1 MGQAG
6 VMAISL
12 PLPFRVAAG
21 ILGTGIDLVRSLPDD
36 IPALPV
42 TLVGNAIKLS
52 MKVQQEI
59 ATLATRG
66 DELLG
71 GVIGG
76 PEENPAWAKFDG
88 DEPVRPV
95 RPVSKLKTAASAG
108 KNQDAAAGR
117 TPDGPHVGKPGTPD
131 SKAKPAETTSGVAK
145 AGPDTHSDAGPVQ
158 ETRTR
163 STSRTDQVDE
173 AAPVLTTPEATSMP
187 PTVTTAMD
195 AAIDVADAVIEEA
208 LGAVDEPAALQE
220 TTLDDAVALE
230 VAAELAEGLQ
240 DAAALDVIAEVTE
253 ALEEAVALEVAAEV
267 TEALED
273 AVAQELASEVS
284 EALEDVLSAEV
295 APIEASADASP
306 IEGAP
311 IEASKI
317 DRSQID
323 ASLIDAS
330 LIDASQI
337 DAEDFAENPVV
348 FEETEELTESLP
360 VPPELLEEVAAA
372 TGNGHVDQAD
382 GPAALPDYDQMTLAQ
397 VRGHLRELS
406 SDEVSALL
414 RYEQDGDARPPFL
427 TLLSN
432 RLVTLDAQNQ

>member
-1 MGQAG
+1 
-6 VMAISL
+6 MAITL

-42 TLVGNAIKLS
+42 TLVGNAMKLS

-76 PEENPAWAKFDG
+76 PEENPAWAKFDD

-95 RPVSKLKTAASAG
+95 RPVSKLKTATSAG

-117 TPDGPHVGKPGTPD
+117 IPDSPPVGKPGKPGP
-131 SKAKPAETTSGVAK
+131 KAKPAETTSGVAN
-145 AGPDTHSDAGPVQ
+145 AGPDTDSDAGPVQ
-158 ETRTR
+158 EPKTAPK
-163 STSRTDQVDE
+163 SRTDQVDD
-173 AAPVLTTPEATSMP
+173 AAPALTTPEATSMP

-208 LGAVDEPAALQE
+208 LVAVDEPAAPE
-220 TTLDDAVALE
+220 AATLDDAVALE
-230 VAAELAEGLQ
+230 VAAEVAEGLE
-240 DAAALDVIAEVTE
+240 DAAALEVMAEVTE
-253 ALEEAVALEVAAEV
+253 ALEEAVAQEVAAEV

-273 AVAQELASEVS
+273 AVAQELANEVTG
-284 EALEDVLSAEV
+284 ALEDVLAAGA
-295 APIEASADASP
+295 APIEASTDASP
-306 IEGAP
+306 IDTALTDTALTD
-311 IEASKI
+311 ASLT
-317 DRSQID
+317 DASLTD

-330 LIDASQI
+330 PI
-337 DAEDFAENPVV
+337 DAEDFVENPVV
-348 FEETEELTESLP
+348 YEETEELTEALP
-360 VPPELLEEVAAA
+360 VPPELLEEVAVV
-372 TGNGHVDQAD
+372 TENGEVEDAD
-382 GPAALPDYDQMTLAQ
+382 GPDALPDYDQMTLAQ

>member
-1 MGQAG
+1 
-6 VMAISL
+6 MAITL

-36 IPALPV
+36 IPAIPV
-42 TLVGNAIKLS
+42 TLVCNAMKLA

-59 ATLATRG
+59 ASLATRG

-76 PEENPAWAKFDG
+76 PEENPAWAKFDD

-95 RPVSKLKTAASAG
+95 RPVSKLKTATSAG

-117 TPDGPHVGKPGTPD
+117 IPDSPPVGKPGKPGP
-131 SKAKPAETTSGVAK
+131 KAKPAETTSGVTN
-145 AGPDTHSDAGPVQ
+145 AGPDTDSDAGPVQ
-158 ETRTR
+158 VPTTAPK
-163 STSRTDQVDE
+163 SRTDQVDD
-173 AAPVLTTPEATSMP
+173 AAPALTTPEATSMP

-208 LGAVDEPAALQE
+208 LVAVDEPAAPE
-220 TTLDDAVALE
+220 AATLDDAVAPE
-230 VAAELAEGLQ
+230 VGAEVAEGLEA
-240 DAAALDVIAEVTE
+240 AAALEVIADVTE
-253 ALEEAVALEVAAEV
+253 ALEEAVAQEFAAEV

-273 AVAQELASEVS
+273 AVAQEFENEVTG
-284 EALEDVLSAEV
+284 ALEDVLAAGA
-295 APIEASADASP
+295 APIEATTDASP
-306 IEGAP
+306 IDTALIDTALVDTALIETAP
-311 IEASKI
+311 F
-317 DRSQID
+317 D

-330 LIDASQI
+330 LIDA
-337 DAEDFAENPVV
+337 EDFAEHPVV
-348 FEETEELTESLP
+348 FEETEELTEALP
-360 VPPELLEEVAAA
+360 VPHELLEEVAAA
-372 TGNGHVDQAD
+372 TENGEVEGAD
-382 GPAALPDYDQMTLAQ
+382 GPDALPDYDQMTLAQ

-406 SDEVSALL
+406 SDDVSALL

>member
-1 MGQAG
+1 
-6 VMAISL
+6 MAITL

-42 TLVGNAIKLS
+42 TLVGNAMKLS

-76 PEENPAWAKFDG
+76 PEENPAWAKFDD

-95 RPVSKLKTAASAG
+95 RPVSKLKTATSAG

-117 TPDGPHVGKPGTPD
+117 IPDSPPVGKPGKPGP
-131 SKAKPAETTSGVAK
+131 KAKPAETTSGVAN
-145 AGPDTHSDAGPVQ
+145 AGPDTDSDAGPVQ
-158 ETRTR
+158 EPTTAPK
-163 STSRTDQVDE
+163 SRTDQVDD
-173 AAPVLTTPEATSMP
+173 AAPALTTPEATSMP

-195 AAIDVADAVIEEA
+195 AAIEVADAVIEEA
-208 LGAVDEPAALQE
+208 LVAVDEPAAPVAV
-220 TTLDDAVALE
+220 TLDDAVALE
-230 VAAELAEGLQ
+230 VAAEVAEGLE
-240 DAAALDVIAEVTE
+240 DAAALEVIADVTE
-253 ALEEAVALEVAAEV
+253 ALEEAVAQEVAAEV

-273 AVAQELASEVS
+273 AVAQEFANEVT
-284 EALEDVLSAEV
+284 EALEDVLAAGA
-295 APIEASADASP
+295 APIEASTDASQIDTALIDASP
-306 IEGAP
+306 I
-311 IEASKI
+311 
-317 DRSQID
+317 D
-323 ASLIDAS
+323 ASL
-330 LIDASQI
+330 I

-348 FEETEELTESLP
+348 FEETDELTEALP

-372 TGNGHVDQAD
+372 TENGEVEDAD
-382 GPAALPDYDQMTLAQ
+382 GPDALPDYDQMTLAQ